1 MISQQGSQPSSRKP
15 FLTIAQLV
23 VSSSGLFISLLGI
36 ALLVSAKE
44 YLSTGAMGEGNSL
57 IVWILLVLALS
68 CIPSIVLS
76 IRWLIGKEPPTAGTE
91 KWFLPSSFLL
101 IIWMVL
107 LVMPSRL
114 IGNFANSGWMILISV
129 LAVVLPL
136 IWLVSFSLRKINAG
150 SWKRIWGLVNGT
162 TLLTL
167 PVILVI
173 EGLIFI
179 VVIAAVSSSA
189 DAQSGL
195 NAIINQ
201 LNVLTSLSSEQSD
214 LILNQ
219 LTPILTSPQT
229 IFALVFSFCLLIP
242 LVEELFKPLL
252 IWGFAKRKPT
262 PAQGFAIGV
271 FCGASFALVESLFAM
286 NTAGAVDFAILA
298 LGRAGTGLLHTFNA
312 GMMGWALASTWQDGR
327 LSRLAW
333 VYIGVVLLHGVWN
346 FFALMLGFVS
356 LPVAVPQVLNGLSG
370 AIPWILGLLAF
381 VMLWVLFRLNKNLRR
396 NFQNQL
402 SAAPET
408 DKIQ

>member
-1 MISQQGSQPSSRKP
+1 MIW
-15 FLTIAQLV
+15 FLVI
-23 VSSSGLFISLLGI
+23 
-36 ALLVSAKE
+36 
-44 YLSTGAMGEGNSL
+44 
-57 IVWILLVLALS
+57 LALS
-68 CIPSIVLS
+68 CIPSIVFS
-76 IRWLIGKEPPTAGTE
+76 TRWLSGKEPPTAATE
-91 KWFLPSSFLL
+91 KWFFPSSILL
-101 IIWMVL
+101 VIWAVL
-107 LVMPSRL
+107 LVISSWF
-114 IGNFANSGWMILISV
+114 IGNSASSGWSILLSV

-136 IWLVSFSLRKINAG
+136 IWFVSFSLRKINVG

-179 VVIAAVSSSA
+179 IVIAAVGSSV
-189 DAQSGL
+189 DAQNGL
-195 NAIINQ
+195 NTILSQ
-201 LNVLTSLSSEQSD
+201 LNGLTSLSSEQSD

-219 LTPILTSPQT
+219 LTPILTSPRT

-252 IWGFAKRKPT
+252 LWGFVNRKPS

-271 FCGASFALVESLFAM
+271 LCGASFALVESLFAM

-327 LSRLAW
+327 ASRLAL
-333 VYIGVVLLHGVWN
+333 VYVGVVLLHGLWN

-356 LPVAVPQVLNGLSG
+356 LPVAVPQVLNGLST
-370 AIPWILGLLAF
+370 AIPWVLGLLAF
-381 VMLWVLFRLNKNLRR
+381 MMMWMLFRLNKNLRKSI
-396 NFQNQL
+396 QNPL
-402 SAAPET
+402 STAPEI
-408 DKIQ
+408 DKFQ

>member
-1 MISQQGSQPSSRKP
+1 
-15 FLTIAQLV
+15 
-23 VSSSGLFISLLGI
+23 
-36 ALLVSAKE
+36 
-44 YLSTGAMGEGNSL
+44 
-57 IVWILLVLALS
+57 
-68 CIPSIVLS
+68 
-76 IRWLIGKEPPTAGTE
+76 
-91 KWFLPSSFLL
+91 
-101 IIWMVL
+101 
-107 LVMPSRL
+107 
-114 IGNFANSGWMILISV
+114 
-129 LAVVLPL
+129 VVLPL

-201 LNVLTSLSSEQSD
+201 LNGLTSLSSEQSD

-271 FCGASFALVESLFAM
+271 FAGLRLRLWKASL
-286 NTAGAVDFAILA
+286 
-298 LGRAGTGLLHTFNA
+298 
-312 GMMGWALASTWQDGR
+312 Q
-327 LSRLAW
+327 
-333 VYIGVVLLHGVWN
+333 
-346 FFALMLGFVS
+346 
-356 LPVAVPQVLNGLSG
+356 
-370 AIPWILGLLAF
+370 
-381 VMLWVLFRLNKNLRR
+381 
-396 NFQNQL
+396 
-402 SAAPET
+402 
-408 DKIQ
+408 

>member
-1 MISQQGSQPSSRKP
+1 MISQQNSQPSSRKP
-15 FLTIAQLV
+15 FLSISQLV
-23 VSSSGLFISLLGI
+23 VSLSGLFISILGI
-36 ALLVSAKE
+36 ALLVSAKR
-44 YLSTGAMGEGNSL
+44 YLATGVTSVGSPQMIWFL
-57 IVWILLVLALS
+57 VILAFS

-76 IRWLIGKEPPTAGTE
+76 IRWLSGKEPPNAATE
-91 KWFLPSSFLL
+91 SWFLPSSILL
-101 IIWMVL
+101 VIWVVL
-107 LVMPSRL
+107 LVTSLRL
-114 IGNFANSGWMILISV
+114 IGNFSSSGWSFFLSV
-129 LAVVLPL
+129 LAVILPL
-136 IWLVSFSLRKINAG
+136 IWFVSFSLRKINVG

-167 PVILVI
+167 PVILVV

-179 VVIAAVSSSA
+179 IIIAAIGPSV
-189 DAQSGL
+189 DAQNGL
-195 NAIINQ
+195 NTILAQ
-201 LNVLTSLSSEQSD
+201 LNGLNSLSPEQSD
-214 LILNQ
+214 LKLNQ
-219 LTPILTSPQT
+219 LTPNLTSPRA

-252 IWGFAKRKPT
+252 LWGFAKRKPT
-262 PAQGFAIGV
+262 PAQGFAIGI

-327 LSRLAW
+327 ASRLTL
-333 VYIGVVLLHGVWN
+333 VYVGVVILHGVWN

-356 LPVAVPQVLNGLSG
+356 LPVAVPQMINGLSA

-381 VMLWVLFRLNKNLRR
+381 VMMWMLFSLNKHLRKS
-396 NFQNQL
+396 FQNPL
-402 SAAPET
+402 STAPET